1 MKNNQ
6 RRMAFAFP
14 ALVMALF
21 VDYLGY
27 AFIVPI
33 LPSWQAQFG
42 FSATQATL
50 LVSIWAV
57 PMFLLGPLTGRL
69 TDRIGCGKTI
79 LFSLILL
86 SISVLMYLV
95 ATEELLP
102 HAFYILAGAR
112 LMHGAS
118 GAAVM
123 TACLASASQLWPN
136 NFGEQAGKLIA
147 MAAIGGLLGP
157 VLGGVL
163 FQYFDQVYGSGSI
176 AFIALSLA
184 TISAIPFVW
193 YASSAIGDAQEP
205 TQGNVSLKVFITNPV
220 LLRVGILIAITT
232 LATGALEAGGPLFL
246 NDELGLKPAAIGGVL
261 LVMVFTQGLGSLFWG
276 KLVDKNGPTRY
287 MLIGWIVVT
296 ISLALVGIL
305 GFQLSGMQAIIAMI
319 IMLGIYQFAIAATQI
334 PMLTMI
340 DAAANQAYGSG
351 NPGLAFGAFGTAW
364 AAGTIVGPLIVGPVY
379 DLSGSWPLSLGL
391 LCVPA
396 MFGFIL
402 TFRNQDILNECY
414 NSEMSNRIEAE

>member
-1 MKNNQ
+1 MTNHQ
-6 RRMAFAFP
+6 RKVALAFP
-14 ALVMALF
+14 ALIIALF

-33 LPSWQAQFG
+33 LPSWQQQFG

-79 LFSLILL
+79 LISLILL
-86 SISVLMYLV
+86 SASALMYLV

-102 HAFYILAGAR
+102 NAFYILAGAR
-112 LMHGAS
+112 LLHGAS

-136 NFGEQAGKLIA
+136 KFGEQAGKLIA

-163 FQYFDQVYGSGSI
+163 FQYFDSV
-176 AFIALSLA
+176 AFVVLSLV
-184 TISAIPFVW
+184 TISAVPVVW
-193 YASSAIGDAQEP
+193 YSSSVIGDSKG
-205 TQGNVSLKVFITNPV
+205 TSQGNIPLKVFITNPV

-246 NDELGLKPAAIGGVL
+246 DEKLGLKPAAIGGVL
-261 LVMVFTQGLGSLFWG
+261 LVMVFTQGMGSLFWG
-276 KLVDKNGPTRY
+276 KLVDKKC
-287 MLIGWIVVT
+287 
-296 ISLALVGIL
+296 SA
-305 GFQLSGMQAIIAMI
+305 
-319 IMLGIYQFAIAATQI
+319 
-334 PMLTMI
+334 
-340 DAAANQAYGSG
+340 
-351 NPGLAFGAFGTAW
+351 
-364 AAGTIVGPLIVGPVY
+364 
-379 DLSGSWPLSLGL
+379 
-391 LCVPA
+391 
-396 MFGFIL
+396 
-402 TFRNQDILNECY
+402 
-414 NSEMSNRIEAE
+414 

>member
-1 MKNNQ
+1 MKNQQ

-14 ALVMALF
+14 ALIMALF

-33 LPSWQAQFG
+33 LPAWQHQFG

-69 TDRIGCGKTI
+69 TDKIGCGKTI
-79 LFSLILL
+79 LLSLILL
-86 SISVLMYLV
+86 SISALMYLV

-102 HAFYILAGAR
+102 QAFLILAGAR
-112 LMHGAS
+112 LLHGAS

-136 NFGEQAGKLIA
+136 KFGEQAGKLIA

-163 FQYFDQVYGSGSI
+163 FQYFGSVAFVVLSI
-176 AFIALSLA
+176 ATLSA
-184 TISAIPFVW
+184 VPVVW
-193 YASSAIGDAQEP
+193 YSSSVIGDAQEP

-220 LLRVGILIAITT
+220 LLRVGVLIGITT

-246 NDELGLKPAAIGGVL
+246 DEELGLKPAAIGGVL
-261 LVMVFTQGLGSLFWG
+261 LVMVLTQGIGSLFWG

-287 MLIGWIVVT
+287 MLMGWVVVT
-296 ISLALVGIL
+296 ISLAMVGVL
-305 GFQLSGMQAIIAMI
+305 GHQLTGKQAIIAMI
-319 IMLGIYQFAIAATQI
+319 LMLGIYQFSIAATQI

-379 DLSGSWPLSLGL
+379 DLSHSWPLALGL

-396 MFGFIL
+396 LFGFIV

-414 NSEMSNRIEAE
+414 NTEMKTRVESE

>member
-1 MKNNQ
+1 MKNQQ

-14 ALVMALF
+14 ALIMALF

-33 LPSWQAQFG
+33 LPAWQHQFG

-69 TDRIGCGKTI
+69 TDKIGCGKTI
-79 LFSLILL
+79 LLSLILL
-86 SISVLMYLV
+86 SISALMYLV

-102 HAFYILAGAR
+102 QAFLILAGAR
-112 LMHGAS
+112 LLHGAS

-136 NFGEQAGKLIA
+136 KFGEQAGKLIA

-163 FQYFDQVYGSGSI
+163 FQYFGSVAFVVLSI
-176 AFIALSLA
+176 ATLSA
-184 TISAIPFVW
+184 VPVVW
-193 YASSAIGDAQEP
+193 YSSSVIGDASEP
-205 TQGNVSLKVFITNPV
+205 AQGNVSLKVFITNPV
-220 LLRVGILIAITT
+220 LLRVGILIGITT

-261 LVMVFTQGLGSLFWG
+261 LVMVFTQGIGSLFWG

-287 MLIGWIVVT
+287 MLMGWVVVT
-296 ISLALVGIL
+296 ISLAMVGVL
-305 GFQLSGMQAIIAMI
+305 GHQLTGKQAIIAMI
-319 IMLGIYQFAIAATQI
+319 LMLGIYQFSIAATQI

-396 MFGFIL
+396 LFGFIV

-414 NSEMSNRIEAE
+414 NTEMNTRIELE

>member
-1 MKNNQ
+1 MKNQQ
-6 RRMAFAFP
+6 RRRAFAFP

-33 LPSWQAQFG
+33 LPAWQDQFG

-69 TDRIGCGKTI
+69 TDRIGCGRT
-79 LFSLILL
+79 ILL
-86 SISVLMYLV
+86 SLFLLSASALMYLV

-102 HAFYILAGAR
+102 HAFLILAGAR
-112 LMHGAS
+112 LLHGAS

-136 NFGEQAGKLIA
+136 KFGEQAGKLIA

-163 FQYFDQVYGSGSI
+163 FQYFESV
-176 AFIALSLA
+176 AFIVLSLA
-184 TISAIPFVW
+184 TLSVIPVVW
-193 YASSAIGDAQEP
+193 YSSSAIGDAQEP
-205 TQGNVSLKVFITNPV
+205 AQGNVSLKVFITNPV
-220 LLRVGILIAITT
+220 LLRVGILIGITT

-261 LVMVFTQGLGSLFWG
+261 LVMVFTQGIGSLFWG

-287 MLIGWIVVT
+287 MLMGWIVVT
-296 ISLALVGIL
+296 ISLAMVGVL
-305 GFQLSGMQAIIAMI
+305 GFHLSGKQAIIAMI

-396 MFGFIL
+396 LFGFIL

-414 NSEMSNRIEAE
+414 NSEMSNRLEAE

>member
-1 MKNNQ
+1 VKNQQ

-14 ALVMALF
+14 ALIMALF

-33 LPSWQAQFG
+33 LPAWQHQFG

-69 TDRIGCGKTI
+69 TDKIGCGKTI
-79 LFSLILL
+79 LLSLILL
-86 SISVLMYLV
+86 SISALMYLV

-102 HAFYILAGAR
+102 QAFLILAGAR
-112 LMHGAS
+112 LLHGAS

-136 NFGEQAGKLIA
+136 KFGEQAGKLIA

-163 FQYFDQVYGSGSI
+163 FQYFGSVAFVVLSI
-176 AFIALSLA
+176 ATLSA
-184 TISAIPFVW
+184 VPVVW
-193 YASSAIGDAQEP
+193 YSSSVIGDAQEP

-220 LLRVGILIAITT
+220 LLRVGVLIGITT

-246 NDELGLKPAAIGGVL
+246 DEELGLKPAAIGGVL
-261 LVMVFTQGLGSLFWG
+261 LVMVLTQGIGSLFWG

-287 MLIGWIVVT
+287 MLMGWVVVT
-296 ISLALVGIL
+296 ISLAMVGVL
-305 GFQLSGMQAIIAMI
+305 GHQLTGKQAIIAMI
-319 IMLGIYQFAIAATQI
+319 LMLGIYQFSIAATQI

-379 DLSGSWPLSLGL
+379 DLSHSWPLALGL

-396 MFGFIL
+396 LFGFIV

-414 NSEMSNRIEAE
+414 NTEMKTRVESE

>member
-1 MKNNQ
+1 MKNQQ
-6 RRMAFAFP
+6 RRRAFAFP

-33 LPSWQAQFG
+33 LPAWQDQFG

-69 TDRIGCGKTI
+69 TDRIGCGRT
-79 LFSLILL
+79 ILL
-86 SISVLMYLV
+86 SLFLLSASALMYLV

-102 HAFYILAGAR
+102 HAFLILAGAR
-112 LMHGAS
+112 LLHGAS

-136 NFGEQAGKLIA
+136 KFGEQAGKLIA

-163 FQYFDQVYGSGSI
+163 FQYFESV
-176 AFIALSLA
+176 AFIVLSLA
-184 TISAIPFVW
+184 TLSVIPVVW
-193 YASSAIGDAQEP
+193 YSSSAIGDAQEP
-205 TQGNVSLKVFITNPV
+205 AQGNVSLKVFITNPV
-220 LLRVGILIAITT
+220 LLRVGILIGITT

-261 LVMVFTQGLGSLFWG
+261 LVMVFTQGIGSLFWG

-287 MLIGWIVVT
+287 MLMGWMVVT
-296 ISLALVGIL
+296 ISLAMVGVL
-305 GFQLSGMQAIIAMI
+305 GFQLSGKQAIIAMI

-396 MFGFIL
+396 LFGFIL

-414 NSEMSNRIEAE
+414 NSEMSNRLEAE

>member
-1 MKNNQ
+1 MKNQN

-14 ALVMALF
+14 ALITALF

-33 LPSWQAQFG
+33 LPAWQQQFG
-42 FSATQATL
+42 FSATQATF
-50 LVSIWAV
+50 LVSIWAI

-79 LFSLILL
+79 LISLILL
-86 SISVLMYLV
+86 SLSALLYLV

-102 HAFYILAGAR
+102 HAFIILASAR
-112 LMHGAS
+112 LLHGAS
-118 GAAVM
+118 GAAIM

-136 NFGEQAGKLIA
+136 RFGEQAGKLIA

-163 FQYFDQVYGSGSI
+163 FEFFGSV
-176 AFIALSLA
+176 AFVVLSLA
-184 TISAIPFVW
+184 TISSVPLVW
-193 YASSAIGDAQEP
+193 YASSVIGDAQAP
-205 TQGNVSLKVFITNPV
+205 AQGNVSLKVFITNPI
-220 LLRVGILIAITT
+220 LLRVGILIGITT
-232 LATGALEAGGPLFL
+232 MATGALEAGGPLFL
-246 NDELGLKPAAIGGVL
+246 DETLGLRPAAIGGVL
-261 LVMVFTQGLGSLFWG
+261 LVMVFTQGIGSLFWG

-287 MLIGWIVVT
+287 MLMGWVVVT
-296 ISLALVGIL
+296 ISLAMVGVL
-305 GFQLSGMQAIIAMI
+305 GLQLTGKQAIMGMI
-319 IMLGIYQFAIAATQI
+319 LMLGIYQFAIAATQI

-340 DAAANQAYGSG
+340 DTAANQAYGSG

-364 AAGTIVGPLIVGPVY
+364 AAGTIIGPLIVGPMY
-379 DLSGSWPLSLGL
+379 DLTHSWPISLGL
-391 LCVPA
+391 LCIPA
-396 MFGFIL
+396 LFGFII

-414 NSEMSNRIEAE
+414 NSEMSKRIESE

>member
-1 MKNNQ
+1 MKNQQ
-6 RRMAFAFP
+6 RRRAFAFP

-33 LPSWQAQFG
+33 LPAWQDQFG

-69 TDRIGCGKTI
+69 TDRIGCGRT
-79 LFSLILL
+79 ILL
-86 SISVLMYLV
+86 SLFLLSASALMYLV

-102 HAFYILAGAR
+102 HAFLILAGAR
-112 LMHGAS
+112 LLHGAS

-136 NFGEQAGKLIA
+136 KFGEQAGKLIA

-163 FQYFDQVYGSGSI
+163 FQYFESV
-176 AFIALSLA
+176 AFIVLSLA
-184 TISAIPFVW
+184 TLSVIPVVW
-193 YASSAIGDAQEP
+193 YSSSAIGDAQEP
-205 TQGNVSLKVFITNPV
+205 AQGNVSLKVFITNPV
-220 LLRVGILIAITT
+220 LLRVGILIGITT

-261 LVMVFTQGLGSLFWG
+261 LVMVFTQGIGSLFWG

-287 MLIGWIVVT
+287 MLMGWIVVT
-296 ISLALVGIL
+296 ISLAMVGVL
-305 GFQLSGMQAIIAMI
+305 GFHLSGKQAIIAMI

-396 MFGFIL
+396 FFGFIL
-402 TFRNQDILNECY
+402 TFRNQDLLNECY
-414 NSEMSNRIEAE
+414 NSEMSNRLEAE

>member
-1 MKNNQ
+1 
-6 RRMAFAFP
+6 
-14 ALVMALF
+14 
-21 VDYLGY
+21 
-27 AFIVPI
+27 
-33 LPSWQAQFG
+33 
-42 FSATQATL
+42 
-50 LVSIWAV
+50 
-57 PMFLLGPLTGRL
+57 MFLLGPLTGRL
-69 TDRIGCGKTI
+69 TDKIGCGKTI
-79 LFSLILL
+79 LLSLILL
-86 SISVLMYLV
+86 SVSALMYLV
-95 ATEELLP
+95 ATEEILP
-102 HAFYILAGAR
+102 QAFLILAGAR
-112 LMHGAS
+112 LLHGAS

-136 NFGEQAGKLIA
+136 KFGEQAGKLIA

-163 FQYFDQVYGSGSI
+163 FEYFGSVAFVVLSI
-176 AFIALSLA
+176 ATL
-184 TISAIPFVW
+184 SAIPVVW
-193 YASSAIGDAQEP
+193 YSSSVIGDAQEP

-220 LLRVGILIAITT
+220 LLRVGVLIGITT

-246 NDELGLKPAAIGGVL
+246 DDELGLKPAAIGGVL
-261 LVMVFTQGLGSLFWG
+261 LVMVFTQGIGSLFWG

-287 MLIGWIVVT
+287 MLMGWMVVT
-296 ISLALVGIL
+296 ISLALVGVL
-305 GFQLSGMQAIIAMI
+305 GHQLSGRQAIIAMI
-319 IMLGIYQFAIAATQI
+319 LMLGIYQFAIAATQI

-379 DLSGSWPLSLGL
+379 DLFGSWPLSLGL

-396 MFGFIL
+396 MFGFIV

-414 NSEMSNRIEAE
+414 NNEMKTRVESE

>member
-1 MKNNQ
+1 MTNHQ
-6 RRMAFAFP
+6 RKVALAFP
-14 ALVMALF
+14 ALIIALF

-33 LPSWQAQFG
+33 LPSWQQQFG

-79 LFSLILL
+79 LISLVLL
-86 SISVLMYLV
+86 SASALMYLV

-102 HAFYILAGAR
+102 NAFYILAGAR
-112 LMHGAS
+112 LLHGAS

-136 NFGEQAGKLIA
+136 KFGEQAGKLIA

-163 FQYFDQVYGSGSI
+163 FQYFDSV
-176 AFIALSLA
+176 AFVVLSLV
-184 TISAIPFVW
+184 TISAVPVVW
-193 YASSAIGDAQEP
+193 YSSSVIGDSKG
-205 TQGNVSLKVFITNPV
+205 TSQGNIPLKVFITNPV

-246 NDELGLKPAAIGGVL
+246 DEKLGLKPAAIGGVL
-261 LVMVFTQGLGSLFWG
+261 LVMVFTQGMGSLFWG

-287 MLIGWIVVT
+287 MLMGWMVVT
-296 ISLALVGIL
+296 ISLALVGVL
-305 GFQLSGMQAIIAMI
+305 GLQLSGKQAIIAMI
-319 IMLGIYQFAIAATQI
+319 LMLGIYQFAIAATQI

-364 AAGTIVGPLIVGPVY
+364 AAGTIVGPLIVGPMY
-379 DLSGSWPLSLGL
+379 DLSHSWPIALGL

-396 MFGFIL
+396 LFGFIV
-402 TFRNQDILNECY
+402 TFRNQDLLNECY
-414 NSEMSNRIEAE
+414 NSEMNTRVEAE

>member
-1 MKNNQ
+1 MKNQQ

-33 LPSWQAQFG
+33 LPTWQHQFG

-69 TDRIGCGKTI
+69 TDKIGCGKTI
-79 LFSLILL
+79 LLSLILL
-86 SISVLMYLV
+86 SVSALMYLV
-95 ATEELLP
+95 ATEEILP
-102 HAFYILAGAR
+102 QAFLILAGAR
-112 LMHGAS
+112 LLHGAS

-136 NFGEQAGKLIA
+136 KFGEQAGKLIA

-163 FQYFDQVYGSGSI
+163 FEYFGSVAFVVLSI
-176 AFIALSLA
+176 ATL
-184 TISAIPFVW
+184 SAIPVVW
-193 YASSAIGDAQEP
+193 YSSSVIGDAQEP

-220 LLRVGILIAITT
+220 LLRVGVLIGITT

-246 NDELGLKPAAIGGVL
+246 DDELGLKPAAIGGVL
-261 LVMVFTQGLGSLFWG
+261 LVMVFTQGIGSLFWG

-287 MLIGWIVVT
+287 MLMGWMVVT
-296 ISLALVGIL
+296 ISLALVGVL
-305 GFQLSGMQAIIAMI
+305 GHQLSGRQAIIAMI
-319 IMLGIYQFAIAATQI
+319 LMLGIYQFAIAATQI

-379 DLSGSWPLSLGL
+379 DLFGSWPLSLGL

-396 MFGFIL
+396 MFGFIV

-414 NSEMSNRIEAE
+414 NNEMKTRVESE

>member
-1 MKNNQ
+1 VKNQQ
-6 RRMAFAFP
+6 RRRAFAFP

-33 LPSWQAQFG
+33 LPAWQDQFG

-69 TDRIGCGKTI
+69 TDRIGCGRT
-79 LFSLILL
+79 ILL
-86 SISVLMYLV
+86 SLFLLSASALMYLV

-102 HAFYILAGAR
+102 HAFLILAGAR
-112 LMHGAS
+112 LLHGAS

-136 NFGEQAGKLIA
+136 KFGEQAGKLIA

-163 FQYFDQVYGSGSI
+163 FQYFESV
-176 AFIALSLA
+176 AFIVLSLA
-184 TISAIPFVW
+184 TLSVIPVVW
-193 YASSAIGDAQEP
+193 YSSSAIGDAQEP
-205 TQGNVSLKVFITNPV
+205 AQGNVSLKVFITNPV
-220 LLRVGILIAITT
+220 LLRVGILIGITT

-261 LVMVFTQGLGSLFWG
+261 LVMVFTQGIGSLFWG

-287 MLIGWIVVT
+287 MLMGWIVVT
-296 ISLALVGIL
+296 ISLAMVGVL
-305 GFQLSGMQAIIAMI
+305 GFHLSGKQAIIAMI

-396 MFGFIL
+396 LFGFIL

-414 NSEMSNRIEAE
+414 NSEMSNRLEAE

>member
-1 MKNNQ
+1 MKNQQ
-6 RRMAFAFP
+6 RRRAFAFP

-33 LPSWQAQFG
+33 LPAWQDQFG

-69 TDRIGCGKTI
+69 TDRIGCGRT
-79 LFSLILL
+79 ILL
-86 SISVLMYLV
+86 SLFLLSASALMYLV

-102 HAFYILAGAR
+102 HAFLILAGAR
-112 LMHGAS
+112 LLHGAS

-136 NFGEQAGKLIA
+136 KFGEQAGKLIA

-163 FQYFDQVYGSGSI
+163 FQYFESV
-176 AFIALSLA
+176 AFIVLSLA
-184 TISAIPFVW
+184 TLSVIPVVW
-193 YASSAIGDAQEP
+193 YSSSAIGDAQEP
-205 TQGNVSLKVFITNPV
+205 AQGNVSLKVFITNPV
-220 LLRVGILIAITT
+220 LLRVGILIGLTT

-261 LVMVFTQGLGSLFWG
+261 LVMVFTQGIGSLFWG

-287 MLIGWIVVT
+287 MLMGWMVVT
-296 ISLALVGIL
+296 ISLAMVGVL
-305 GFQLSGMQAIIAMI
+305 GFQLSGKQAIIAMI

-396 MFGFIL
+396 LFGFIL

-414 NSEMSNRIEAE
+414 NSEMSNRLEAE